1 MLTYQEALDFVQ
13 EILNAREHPNVMNH
27 LAANRI
33 IDHQLR
39 DLVNRATKTKP
50 EYWSDS
56 VEEDGQ
62 IIFDHWNCPSCHHE
76 YELDYEQ
83 HDFCPHCGQAIDWT
97 WDNEEEEE
105 EDDEE

>member
-1 MLTYQEALDFVQ
+1 METKTETYQEALDFVK
-13 EILNAREHPNVMNH
+13 ETLNAKEPNVMNH

-62 IIFDHWNCPSCHHE
+62 IIFDHWNCPNCHHE
-76 YELDYEQ
+76 FELDYEQ
-83 HDFCPHCGQAIDWT
+83 HDFCPYCGQAID

-105 EDDEE
+105 DEEE

>member
-1 MLTYQEALDFVQ
+1 METYQEALNFVQ

-56 VEEDGQ
+56 VEENGE
-62 IIFDHWNCPSCHHE
+62 IIFDHWNCPNCHHE
-76 YELDYEQ
+76 FELDYEQ
-83 HDFCPHCGQAIDWT
+83 YDFCPCCGQAIDWT
-97 WDNEEEEE
+97 QE
-105 EDDEE
+105 EDEKEDEDEE

>member
-1 MLTYQEALDFVQ
+1 MLTNQEALDFVQ
-13 EILNAREHPNVMNH
+13 EMLNAREPNVMNH
-27 LAANRI
+27 LAANRV

-39 DLVNRATKTKP
+39 DLVNRTTKMKP

-62 IIFDHWNCPSCHHE
+62 IIFDHWNCPNCHHE

-83 HDFCPHCGQAIDWT
+83 YDFCPYCGQAIDWSN
-97 WDNEEEEE
+97 DEE
-105 EDDEE
+105 EDEEGEEE